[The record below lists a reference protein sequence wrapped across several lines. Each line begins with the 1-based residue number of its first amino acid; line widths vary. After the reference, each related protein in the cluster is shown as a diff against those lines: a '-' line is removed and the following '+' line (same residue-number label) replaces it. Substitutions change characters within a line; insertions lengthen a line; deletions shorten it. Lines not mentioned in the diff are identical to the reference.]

1 MSENAWQE
9 GWWAHARRLDS
20 PNFGPRPEGVPVSL
34 VVIHSI
40 SLPPGVFGGGE
51 VEALFTN
58 QLDWEAHP
66 YFQGIRGLEVS
77 AHFFIRR
84 DGECVQFVSTL
95 ERAWH
100 AGRSSWAGRENC
112 NDYSVGI
119 ELEGLEGG
127 GFEVVQLQ
135 TLVKVL
141 RAVAQIHTLEAVIG
155 HEHVAPGRKADPGP
169 GFDWTWLRHELA
181 WSEVIIGVGK
191 ADER

>member
-1 MSENAWQE
+1 VSENAWQE

-127 GFEVVQLQ
+127 GFEAVQLQ